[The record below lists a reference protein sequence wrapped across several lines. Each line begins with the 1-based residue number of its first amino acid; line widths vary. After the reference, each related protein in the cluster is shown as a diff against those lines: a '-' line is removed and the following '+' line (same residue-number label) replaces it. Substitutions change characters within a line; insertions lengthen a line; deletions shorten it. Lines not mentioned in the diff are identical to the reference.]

1 MIDQLWRCC
10 DRVEI
15 GVIKRRHVK
24 DETLQAYSGLDDSFT
39 SVISKATTCRSLL
52 SRAGKLSQYGINEKE
67 RASREDRTICIW
79 YANCFLSGS
88 GYGLKWI
95 DS

>member
-15 GVIKRRHVK
+15 CVMKRWHVK

-52 SRAGKLSQYGINEKE
+52 SRAK
-67 RASREDRTICIW
+67 
-79 YANCFLSGS
+79 
-88 GYGLKWI
+88 
-95 DS
+95 